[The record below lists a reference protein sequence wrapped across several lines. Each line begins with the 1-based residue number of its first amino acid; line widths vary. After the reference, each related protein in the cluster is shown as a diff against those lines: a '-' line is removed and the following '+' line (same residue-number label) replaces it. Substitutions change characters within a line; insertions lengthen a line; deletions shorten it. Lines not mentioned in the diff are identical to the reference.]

1 VEPEAPAQGAT
12 FEFCYRH
19 PNQQTG
25 VHCTRCGRP
34 ICTECM
40 IPAPVGY
47 QCPECVA
54 EARRAFRQGPVRR
67 ARAVSRASLT
77 NITLAILVAVFIV
90 QVARGQSIGL
100 GLTSSGADPLLIHGG
115 MQPASVAAG
124 DYYRLFAAM
133 FLHLSV
139 LHILFNGW
147 ALLIFGRFVE
157 QSLGR
162 VAFAVVFLLGG
173 LCGSIASFVFGPP
186 GEVSA
191 GASGAIV
198 ALFGA
203 FIAYNYRR
211 RQSAMSRANLQSA
224 VIIIL
229 LNVFLTIGYRQIDW
243 RAHVGGLVGG
253 LILGAALDGFGS
265 RRIRNLVRWG
275 TVVGVALAVL
285 LLVGFRTAQL
295 RSDFGLAEL
304 QHARQCLT
312 HPGLTC

>member
-1 VEPEAPAQGAT
+1 MEPEAPSQGAT
-12 FEFCYRH
+12 FETCYRH
-19 PNQQTG
+19 PKEQTG

-34 ICTECM
+34 ICPECM

-54 EARRAFRQGPVRR
+54 EARKAFRQSPARRVRAIGR
-67 ARAVSRASLT
+67 GSIT

-90 QVARGQSIGL
+90 QVVSGQGVGL
-100 GLTSSGADPLLIHGG
+100 GLTSGTDPLLVHGG

-124 DYYRLFAAM
+124 DYYRLVTAM

-162 VAFAVVFLLGG
+162 LAFAIVFLVGG
-173 LCGSIASFVFGPP
+173 LCGSVASFVFGPP
-186 GEVSA
+186 GVVSA

-211 RQSAMSRANLQSA
+211 RQNAMSRANLQSA

-229 LNVFLTIGYRQIDW
+229 LNLFLTIGYRQIDW
-243 RAHVGGLVGG
+243 RAHLGGLVGG
-253 LILGAALDGFGS
+253 LILGAALDGIGAP
-265 RRIRNLVRWG
+265 RIRRLVRVG
-275 TVVGVALAVL
+275 TVVGVALAVVL
-285 LLVGFRTAQL
+285 LTGFRTSQL
-295 RSDFGLAEL
+295 RSEFGNAQL
-304 QHARQCLT
+304 QHARQCLV
-312 HPGLTC
+312 HPNLGC